1 MMKIYV
7 EMPRGMVTD
16 SFWSEE
22 NIALVES
29 LGEVTWN
36 DLDRHLTPEEF
47 RDALEGV
54 DVCVCGWGVPKFDE
68 FVLEKAD
75 RLKVI
80 AYTAG
85 TVSKFVTDT
94 IYERGIH
101 VLSGNEAFAI
111 SVAEG
116 TMGYIIA
123 AQRDLRGF
131 ENLMLEK
138 GWRTATFSNRSL
150 LGKTVGIVGFGSI
163 SRHLLNML
171 KPFQT
176 RVLLYSNHT
185 TAEEA
190 ARLGVQKATL
200 EEMFSTCDI
209 ISLHC
214 ARNPA
219 NYHLV
224 DRRLL
229 DMMKPGALIVNTSR
243 GDVIDEQALIEYLQ
257 SGKIRAALDVYE
269 KEPLAMDSPLRQL
282 KNAYLQPHLGGPT
295 TDYRYAAARLVL
307 EDVRRFQ
314 QGLPMENE
322 ISKARSAMMTK

>member
-1 MMKIYV
+1 MKIYV
-7 EMPRGMVTD
+7 EMPRGAVTD
-16 SFWSEE
+16 TFWSEE
-22 NIALVES
+22 NTALLES
-29 LGEVTWN
+29 LGEVSYN
-36 DLDRHLTPEEF
+36 SMDRHLTAEEF

-54 DVCVCGWGVPKFDE
+54 DVCVCGWGVPRFDE
-68 FVLEKAD
+68 YVLEKAD
-75 RLKVI
+75 RLKII

-85 TVSKFVTDT
+85 TVSKFVTDA
-94 IYERGIH
+94 IYDRGIH

-116 TMGYIIA
+116 TVGYMIA

-131 ENLMLEK
+131 EGLMREK
-138 GWRTATFSNRSL
+138 GWRTPTFQNRSL

-163 SRHLLNML
+163 SRHLLTML
-171 KPFQT
+171 KPFRV

-190 ARLGVQKATL
+190 ERLGVQKASL
-200 EEMFSTCDI
+200 EELFRTCDI

-214 ARNPA
+214 ARSPA

-224 DRRLL
+224 DGRLL
-229 DMMKPGALIVNTSR
+229 GMMKPGALIVNTSR
-243 GDVIDEQALIEYLQ
+243 GDVIDEQALAECLRE
-257 SGKIRAALDVYE
+257 GRIRAALDVYE
-269 KEPLAMDSPLRQL
+269 KEPLPMDSPLRQL
-282 KNAYLQPHLGGPT
+282 DHVYLQPHLGGPT
-295 TDYRYAAARLVL
+295 ADYRYAATRLVL
-307 EDVRRFQ
+307 EDVKRFQ